1 MRERKLTLLNVYQG
15 CGEVKDTIFL
25 YVDYVDGKLDFENAR
40 DEVHR
45 VKPHWQPYLGS
56 FVPGATGWIDHV
68 QRSPHTPPWDR
79 F

>member
-40 DEVHR
+40 EEVHR
-45 VKPHWQPYLGS
+45 VKPYWWPHLGS
-56 FVPGATGWIDHV
+56 FVPGADGWRDRV

-79 F
+79 I